1 MTTISLDHIT
11 YILHEQAKS
20 ATVLTCQSQATHIV
34 IPEQIAHDG
43 ENYTMKRIGEY
54 AFKNCPMQTIS
65 LPDTICTI
73 EENAF
78 CFCRKLQHVRIP
90 ALVKIIPAYCFSHC
104 THLTAVELTEQTKW
118 ISQNAF
124 ATCFGLQSINLQH
137 VQVIQKMAFF
147 NCKSLQSVVL
157 SNELICVEDFAFAF
171 CSQLTTCTMPVRYLE
186 RYGKSVFLCCDK
198 LQTIFLPKFF
208 QRYVEEN
215 LFPPLTEQQAYI
227 QYM

>member
-1 MTTISLDHIT
+1 MTKKMTKREMFEQIKANHNLTAEEVKFIDHELKLLAKKNSAEKKPTSVQVANECLKSAILDFMEVGQKYTITDLM
-11 YILHEQAKS
+11 KS

-34 IPEQIAHDG
+34 IPEQIAHNG

-73 EENAF
+73 EKNAF
-78 CFCRKLQHVRIP
+78 CFCRQLQHVRIP

-137 VQVIQKMAFF
+137 MQVIQKMAFF
-147 NCKSLQSVVL
+147 HCKSLQSVAVRL
-157 SNELICVEDFAFAF
+157 FLMEVQK
-171 CSQLTTCTMPVRYLE
+171 SQ
-186 RYGKSVFLCCDK
+186 
-198 LQTIFLPKFF
+198 
-208 QRYVEEN
+208 
-215 LFPPLTEQQAYI
+215 
-227 QYM
+227 